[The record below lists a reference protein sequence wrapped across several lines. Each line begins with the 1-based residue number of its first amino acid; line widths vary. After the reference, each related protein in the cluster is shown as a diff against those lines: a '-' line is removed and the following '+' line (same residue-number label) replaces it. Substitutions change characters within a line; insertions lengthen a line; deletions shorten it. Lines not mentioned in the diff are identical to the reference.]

1 MKEKLDVDSIQFH
14 RKTTPSKIHTVL
26 NPVNGEQIPRPW
38 SSQQE
43 IADAIGVSLR
53 TYKNVEAGE
62 TNCSKPEAL
71 ADVFGCDRLDLLTP
85 EAKQTYK
92 WLLVRYKRA
101 LLEGKALE
109 VARLSAQVLS
119 WERFF
124 TAGNFVDEGLDD
136 QEVASVDKTERE
148 LAAMLRGK
156 P

>member
-1 MKEKLDVDSIQFH
+1 MKTLLDVDIIQYY
-14 RKTTPSKIHTVL
+14 RKIRPSTTVRVPDPK
-26 NPVNGEQIPRPW
+26 NGEEKPRAW

-43 IADAIGVSLR
+43 IADAVGVSVK
-53 TYKNVEAGE
+53 TYERWELGKS
-62 TNCSKPEAL
+62 NCRKPDVL
-71 ADVFGCDRLDLLTP
+71 AEVLGCEVVDLLTP

-136 QEVASVDKTERE
+136 QEIASVDKAERE